1 MLKKVIFYVRFN
13 GKKQESIDIDKI
25 FKISKN
31 KPKKKESLIIEI
43 I

>member
-1 MLKKVIFYVRFN
+1 MYNIW
-13 GKKQESIDIDKI
+13 KQESIDVSKI
-25 FKISKN
+25 FKITKN